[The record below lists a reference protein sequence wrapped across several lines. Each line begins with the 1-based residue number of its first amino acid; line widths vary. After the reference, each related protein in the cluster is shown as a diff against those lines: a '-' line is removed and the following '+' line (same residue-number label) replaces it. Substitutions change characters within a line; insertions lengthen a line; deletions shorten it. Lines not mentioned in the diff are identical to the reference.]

1 MAKLTDLEKAITDLD
16 KKVNDLL
23 ITRTFEQ
30 KTIDELDK
38 KVELLIAQVAQHTF
52 TIRLQTFLAA
62 VLITA
67 FITAIFK
74 YL

>member
-1 MAKLTDLEKAITDLD
+1 MAKLSDLEKAISELD

-30 KTIDELDK
+30 KNLDELDK
-38 KVELLIAQVAQHTF
+38 KVELLIRQVAQHSF
-52 TIRLQTFLAA
+52 TIKLQTFLAG